1 MGRFAF
7 KWLNL
12 NLMNNVFNRVST
24 MRRLVFFSLENRL
37 MSWENQN
44 KQPHLQTF
52 MKCYEHKEE
61 LVLWT
66 EIFTKVLVH
75 KMGNTNDDVVMPML
89 MMRVGLY
96 YYDH

>member
-1 MGRFAF
+1 
-7 KWLNL
+7 
-12 NLMNNVFNRVST
+12 
-24 MRRLVFFSLENRL
+24 
-37 MSWENQN
+37 
-44 KQPHLQTF
+44 

-61 LVLWT
+61 LLLST
-66 EIFTKVLVH
+66 EIFTKVLVNKMWK